1 MAGCYVERRTIS
13 TNSSISWDI
22 AHHLYTRQLRGVAV
36 VISDKADGL
45 LAALT
50 KQWYKI
56 LRQTERQRAST
67 LNASRI
73 MELTYEIASMQ
84 RLRFNVGLLDGLEDG
99 GVFLVASDQVKN
111 LPVSCHTLY
120 ITCELDEPAKTS
132 LIQMMPPGS
141 LVVTYV

>member
-1 MAGCYVERRTIS
+1 
-13 TNSSISWDI
+13 
-22 AHHLYTRQLRGVAV
+22 
-36 VISDKADGL
+36 
-45 LAALT
+45 
-50 KQWYKI
+50 
-56 LRQTERQRAST
+56 
-67 LNASRI
+67 